1 MKTFTIISMIAAM
14 AASTNLYAHGDHA
27 TMDHVQNHQITE
39 VLYDNPAFNRGIHS
53 YPNYIETQQWN
64 QQQIFYVDKASGPA
78 IYSYPERK
86 G

>member
-1 MKTFTIISMIAAM
+1 MKTLATISIIMATA
-14 AASTNLYAHGDHA
+14 AASNVYAHGDHA

-53 YPNYIETQQWN
+53 YPNYIESREWDQQK
-64 QQQIFYVDKASGPA
+64 IFYVDKASGPA